1 MNSRFAALVSGPRR
15 VPVPRLRAAPLR
27 PLTPR
32 RLAAAPPASRAHT
45 ALALL
50 SACAASAALAQGSI
64 APTEPVT
71 IDADRIEVR
80 PDRDATAEGDV
91 RVRRGPVAIRADAMR
106 YDRPSDTVRAS
117 GGLQLT
123 NEGDVFGGTE
133 LELQLQTY
141 RGFVLQPEYFFA
153 RTQGGGSAERVDLD
167 GRSRLVLTRGNYTS
181 CDREGHGTP
190 DWLLS
195 AERLSIDVDANEGI
209 AEGAVLEFLGVPIL
223 PVPWLSFPVTDQRKS
238 GWLPP
243 TFGLDSRSGVTLGV
257 PYYWNLAPSYDATLT
272 PIVYSRRGF
281 AGAGEFRYLQPDF
294 QGAVHVQGLA
304 NDRVFDDARWSFGW
318 QHDGVAAG
326 AWSYRADVQR
336 VSDDDYWKDFDRPAR
351 RFTPRLLPQAFELS
365 RPLAGLGGP
374 GAQWAVYGGVQQ
386 WQVLQDTDPQ
396 ARIAAPY
403 ERSPQLGLRGVGALG
418 GVEYTLETEYNRF
431 TRPAGGEV
439 DAITGQRVHAVG
451 SIAWPLRAS
460 EGYLIPQLAFNA
472 AAYDTDR
479 AMDDGRTRAQ
489 RVIPTLSADGGLVFE
504 RDVTWFDRA
513 LRQTLE
519 PRLVYAYTPSRDQ
532 SALPL
537 FDTAL
542 KDFNEVSIYSPNAF
556 AGVDRVSDAHQLTA
570 GLSSRV
576 TEQASG
582 IERMRVALV
591 QRYLL
596 RDLEVTLGGQ
606 PPSQRFSDVLLAASS
621 MVTPKWTLDGSVQ
634 YSPSVDRTTRSILG
648 ARYSPGP
655 FRTLGMSYSYAREL
669 SEQVDVA
676 WQWPLF
682 GPLPGEPPSAGGC
695 RGSMYSVGR
704 LSYNLRD
711 SRLTD
716 ALLGVEYDSGC
727 WIARAVV
734 ETQSTGVGEART
746 RVLLQLELVGLSRI
760 GTNPLRVLKDNI
772 PGYRL
777 LRDDPTPPPP
787 EPRRY
792 E

>member
-1 MNSRFAALVSGPRR
+1 V
-15 VPVPRLRAAPLR
+15 
-27 PLTPR
+27 
-32 RLAAAPPASRAHT
+32 
-45 ALALL
+45 LALL
-50 SACAASAALAQGSI
+50 AACTASAVLAQGSI
-64 APTEPVT
+64 APAEPVT

-80 PDRDATAEGDV
+80 PDVDAAAHGDV
-91 RVRRGPVAIRADAMR
+91 RIRRGPLAIRADEVR
-106 YDRPSDTVRAS
+106 YDRPTETVRAR

-133 LELQLQTY
+133 LELQLPTY
-141 RGFVLQPEYFFA
+141 RGFMLQPEYFFA

-167 GRSRLVLTRGNYTS
+167 GRSRLVLTQGNYTS
-181 CDREGHGTP
+181 CDREGNGTP

-195 AERLSIDVDANEGI
+195 ADRLSIDVDANEGV

-223 PVPWLSFPVTDQRKS
+223 PVPWLSFPVTEQRKS

-243 TFGLDSRSGVTLGV
+243 TFGLDSRSGLALGV
-257 PYYWNLAPSYDATLT
+257 PYYWNIAPSYDATLT
-272 PIVYSRRGF
+272 PVVFSRRGV
-281 AGAGEFRYLQPDF
+281 AAASEFRYLQPSF
-294 QGAVHVQGLA
+294 RGEVHLDGLP
-304 NDRVFDDARWSFGW
+304 NDRVFDGSRWAVGW
-318 QHDGVAAG
+318 QHEGAFAD

-351 RFTPRLLPQAFELS
+351 RFTPRLLPQAFEVA
-365 RPLAGLGGP
+365 RPLSGLAG
-374 GAQWAVYGGVQQ
+374 QWDVYGGVQQ
-386 WQVLQDTDPQ
+386 WQVLQDADPQ
-396 ARIAAPY
+396 ARIVAPY
-403 ERSPQLGLRGVGALG
+403 ERSPQLGLRGIGAFG
-418 GVEYTLETEYNRF
+418 AVEYMLETEYNRF
-431 TRPAGGEV
+431 TRPPGGEV
-439 DAITGQRVHAVG
+439 DAITGQRAHAVG
-451 SIAWPLRAS
+451 YVAWPLRAS

-479 AMDDGRTRAQ
+479 PMSDGRTRAQ
-489 RVIPTLSADGGLVFE
+489 RIIPTFSADGGLVFE
-504 RDVTWFDRA
+504 RDVTWFDRP

-519 PRLVYAYTPSRDQ
+519 PRLAYGYTPTRDQ

-556 AGVDRVSDAHQLTA
+556 AGIDRVSDAHQVTA
-570 GLSSRV
+570 GIASRV
-576 TEQASG
+576 TEQATG
-582 IERMRVALV
+582 LERMRVALV

-596 RDLEVTLGGQ
+596 RDPEVAIGGQ
-606 PPSQRFSDVLLAASS
+606 APADRFSDVLLVGSS
-621 MVTPKWTLDGSVQ
+621 SLTPSWTLDGSVQ
-634 YSPSVDRTTRSILG
+634 YSPSIDRTTRSILG

-655 FRTLGMSYSYAREL
+655 FRTIGTRYSFARQL

-682 GPLPGEPPSAGGC
+682 GPLPGEPPRAGGC
-695 RGSMYSVGR
+695 RGSTYSVGR
-704 LSYNLRD
+704 LSYSLRD
-711 SRLTD
+711 NRLTD
-716 ALLGVEYDSGC
+716 ALLGFEYDSGC
-727 WIARAVV
+727 WIARAVI
-734 ETQSTGVGEART
+734 ESQSTGLGEART

-760 GTNPLRVLKDNI
+760 GANPLRVLKDNI